1 MPNLCDKE
9 SYDCNDLIKI
19 VGILRSPEG
28 CPWDRAQDHHTI
40 RNNFLEEAY
49 EAVEAIDLESSALLR
64 EELGDVLLQIALHSQ
79 MEAEQGHFDFND
91 VCTGICRKMI
101 GRHPHIFGS
110 EYAANA
116 AEAAQNWEQ
125 QKRKEK
131 GLYSLEDRL
140 RQVSGAL
147 PALMRAQKL
156 ISRAAASG
164 CFEDPNDGMLRNC
177 LEDALLADETDVQGW
192 SRLLFLVCE
201 RMERLGISA
210 EEALSRE
217 SDRMIEC
224 FWRCNIARNPR
235 RVDRCEYEKGMVAYY
250 SFISGGNTK

>member
-1 MPNLCDKE
+1 M
-9 SYDCNDLIKI
+9 
-19 VGILRSPEG
+19 
-28 CPWDRAQDHHTI
+28 
-40 RNNFLEEAY
+40 
-49 EAVEAIDLESSALLR
+49 
-64 EELGDVLLQIALHSQ
+64 
-79 MEAEQGHFDFND
+79 
-91 VCTGICRKMI
+91 
-101 GRHPHIFGS
+101 
-110 EYAANA
+110 
-116 AEAAQNWEQ
+116 
-125 QKRKEK
+125 
-131 GLYSLEDRL
+131 EDRL

-224 FWRCNIARNPR
+224 FL
-235 RVDRCEYEKGMVAYY
+235 EMQHSEKPTEGR
-250 SFISGGNTK
+250 SL

>member
-1 MPNLCDKE
+1 MYK
-9 SYDCNDLIKI
+9 
-19 VGILRSPEG
+19 R
-28 CPWDRAQDHHTI
+28 Q
-40 RNNFLEEAY
+40 
-49 EAVEAIDLESSALLR
+49 
-64 EELGDVLLQIALHSQ
+64 
-79 MEAEQGHFDFND
+79 
-91 VCTGICRKMI
+91 
-101 GRHPHIFGS
+101 GS

-224 FWRCNIARNPR
+224 FL
-235 RVDRCEYEKGMVAYY
+235 EMQHSEKPTEGR
-250 SFISGGNTK
+250 SL

>member
-28 CPWDRAQDHHTI
+28 CPWDRAQNHHTI

-49 EAVEAIDLESSALLR
+49 EAVEAIDRDDSILLR

-177 LEDALLADETDVQGW
+177 LENALLADGTDVQGW

-224 FWRCNIARNPR
+224 FL
-235 RVDRCEYEKGMVAYY
+235 EMQHSEKPTEGR
-250 SFISGGNTK
+250 SL

>member
-210 EEALSRE
+210 EEVLSRE

-224 FWRCNIARNPR
+224 FLEMQHN
-235 RVDRCEYEKGMVAYY
+235 EKPTEGR
-250 SFISGGNTK
+250 SL

>member
-1 MPNLCDKE
+1 MSVSYEKKE
-9 SYDCNDLIKI
+9 KYSIDDLLRIME
-19 VGILRSPEG
+19 ILRSEEG
-28 CPWDRAQDHHTI
+28 CPWDREQTHPSMRRDMI
-40 RNNFLEEAY
+40 EEAY
-49 EAVEAIDLESSALLR
+49 EVCEAIDLNDTDLLK

-156 ISRAAASG
+156 IARAAASG

-224 FWRCNIARNPR
+224 FL
-235 RVDRCEYEKGMVAYY
+235 EMQHSEKPTE
-250 SFISGGNTK
+250 GGSL

>member
-164 CFEDPNDGMLRNC
+164 CIEDPNDGMLRNC
-177 LEDALLADETDVQGW
+177 LENALLADETDVQGW

-224 FWRCNIARNPR
+224 FL
-235 RVDRCEYEKGMVAYY
+235 EMQHSEKPTEGR
-250 SFISGGNTK
+250 SL

>member
-101 GRHPHIFGS
+101 GRHPHIFGTAVADTAEQVLAVS
-110 EYAANA
+110 MLRMLRRRHKTGNSRNA
-116 AEAAQNWEQ
+116 
-125 QKRKEK
+125 RKK
-131 GLYSLEDRL
+131 DFTVWRIVCGRF
-140 RQVSGAL
+140 
-147 PALMRAQKL
+147 PALYQH
-156 ISRAAASG
+156 
-164 CFEDPNDGMLRNC
+164 
-177 LEDALLADETDVQGW
+177 
-192 SRLLFLVCE
+192 
-201 RMERLGISA
+201 
-210 EEALSRE
+210 
-217 SDRMIEC
+217 
-224 FWRCNIARNPR
+224 
-235 RVDRCEYEKGMVAYY
+235 
-250 SFISGGNTK
+250 

>member
-49 EAVEAIDLESSALLR
+49 EAVEAIDRDDSILLR

-79 MEAEQGHFDFND
+79 MEAEQNHFGFND

-140 RQVSGAL
+140 RQGSGAL

-177 LEDALLADETDVQGW
+177 LEDALLADETDAQSW

-224 FWRCNIARNPR
+224 FLEMQHN
-235 RVDRCEYEKGMVAYY
+235 EKPTE
-250 SFISGGNTK
+250 GGSL

>member
-164 CFEDPNDGMLRNC
+164 CFEDPNDGMLRTC

-224 FWRCNIARNPR
+224 FL
-235 RVDRCEYEKGMVAYY
+235 EMQHSEKPTEGR
-250 SFISGGNTK
+250 SL

>member
-177 LEDALLADETDVQGW
+177 LENALLADETDVQGW

-224 FWRCNIARNPR
+224 FL
-235 RVDRCEYEKGMVAYY
+235 DMQHSEKPTEGR
-250 SFISGGNTK
+250 SL

>member
-49 EAVEAIDLESSALLR
+49 EAVEAIDLESSALLQ

-224 FWRCNIARNPR
+224 FL
-235 RVDRCEYEKGMVAYY
+235 EMQHSEKPTEGR
-250 SFISGGNTK
+250 SL

>member
-28 CPWDRAQDHHTI
+28 CPWDRVQDHHTI

-116 AEAAQNWEQ
+116 AEAAQSWEQ

-177 LEDALLADETDVQGW
+177 LEDVLLADETDAQSW

-224 FWRCNIARNPR
+224 FL
-235 RVDRCEYEKGMVAYY
+235 EMQHSEKPTEGR
-250 SFISGGNTK
+250 SL

>member
-40 RNNFLEEAY
+40 RNKFLEEAY

-156 ISRAAASG
+156 IARAAASG

-224 FWRCNIARNPR
+224 FL
-235 RVDRCEYEKGMVAYY
+235 EMQHSEKPTE
-250 SFISGGNTK
+250 GGSL

>member
-116 AEAAQNWEQ
+116 AEAAQSWEQ

-156 ISRAAASG
+156 ISRASG

-224 FWRCNIARNPR
+224 FL
-235 RVDRCEYEKGMVAYY
+235 EMQHSEKPTEGR
-250 SFISGGNTK
+250 SL

>member
-110 EYAANA
+110 EYAVNA
-116 AEAAQNWEQ
+116 AEAALNWEQ

-177 LEDALLADETDVQGW
+177 LEDALLSDETDVQGW

-224 FWRCNIARNPR
+224 FL
-235 RVDRCEYEKGMVAYY
+235 EMQHSEKPTEGR
-250 SFISGGNTK
+250 SL

>member
-49 EAVEAIDLESSALLR
+49 EAVEAIDLESSALLQ

-156 ISRAAASG
+156 ITRAAASG

-224 FWRCNIARNPR
+224 FL
-235 RVDRCEYEKGMVAYY
+235 EMQHSEKPTEGR
-250 SFISGGNTK
+250 SL

>member
-49 EAVEAIDLESSALLR
+49 EAIEAIDLESSALLR

-210 EEALSRE
+210 EETLSRE

-224 FWRCNIARNPR
+224 FL
-235 RVDRCEYEKGMVAYY
+235 EMQHSEKPTEGR
-250 SFISGGNTK
+250 SL

>member
-125 QKRKEK
+125 QKRKGK

-217 SDRMIEC
+217 SDRMVEC
-224 FWRCNIARNPR
+224 FL
-235 RVDRCEYEKGMVAYY
+235 EMQHSEKPTEGR
-250 SFISGGNTK
+250 SL

>member
-116 AEAAQNWEQ
+116 AEAAQSWEQ

-140 RQVSGAL
+140 RRVSGAL

-177 LEDALLADETDVQGW
+177 LEDVLLADETDAQGW

-224 FWRCNIARNPR
+224 FL
-235 RVDRCEYEKGMVAYY
+235 EMQHSEKPTE
-250 SFISGGNTK
+250 GGSL

>member
-210 EEALSRE
+210 EEALARE

-224 FWRCNIARNPR
+224 FL
-235 RVDRCEYEKGMVAYY
+235 EMQHSEKPTEGR
-250 SFISGGNTK
+250 SL

>member
-164 CFEDPNDGMLRNC
+164 CFEDPNDGMLRYC
-177 LEDALLADETDVQGW
+177 LEDALLADETDAQSW

-217 SDRMIEC
+217 ADRMIEC
-224 FWRCNIARNPR
+224 FLEMQHN
-235 RVDRCEYEKGMVAYY
+235 EKPTEGR
-250 SFISGGNTK
+250 SL

>member
-140 RQVSGAL
+140 RRVSGAL

-177 LEDALLADETDVQGW
+177 LEDALLADEMDVQGW

-224 FWRCNIARNPR
+224 FL
-235 RVDRCEYEKGMVAYY
+235 EMQHSEKPTEGR
-250 SFISGGNTK
+250 SL

>member
-49 EAVEAIDLESSALLR
+49 EAVEAIDRDDSILLR

-116 AEAAQNWEQ
+116 AEAAQNLEQ

-156 ISRAAASG
+156 ISRAAASR
-164 CFEDPNDGMLRNC
+164 CFENPNDGMLRNC
-177 LEDALLADETDVQGW
+177 LENALLADETDAQGW

-217 SDRMIEC
+217 SDRMVEC
-224 FWRCNIARNPR
+224 FL
-235 RVDRCEYEKGMVAYY
+235 EMQHSEKPTEGR
-250 SFISGGNTK
+250 SL

>member
-177 LEDALLADETDVQGW
+177 LEDVLLADETDAQSW

-224 FWRCNIARNPR
+224 FL
-235 RVDRCEYEKGMVAYY
+235 EMQHSEKPTEGR
-250 SFISGGNTK
+250 SL

>member
-101 GRHPHIFGS
+101 GRHPLIFGS

-177 LEDALLADETDVQGW
+177 LENALLADETDVQGW

-224 FWRCNIARNPR
+224 FL
-235 RVDRCEYEKGMVAYY
+235 EMQHSEKPTEGR
-250 SFISGGNTK
+250 SL

>member
-49 EAVEAIDLESSALLR
+49 EAVEAIDRDDSILLR

-110 EYAANA
+110 
-116 AEAAQNWEQ
+116 
-125 QKRKEK
+125 
-131 GLYSLEDRL
+131 
-140 RQVSGAL
+140 
-147 PALMRAQKL
+147 
-156 ISRAAASG
+156 
-164 CFEDPNDGMLRNC
+164 
-177 LEDALLADETDVQGW
+177 
-192 SRLLFLVCE
+192 
-201 RMERLGISA
+201 
-210 EEALSRE
+210 
-217 SDRMIEC
+217 
-224 FWRCNIARNPR
+224 
-235 RVDRCEYEKGMVAYY
+235 
-250 SFISGGNTK
+250 

>member
-49 EAVEAIDLESSALLR
+49 EAVEAIDRDDSILLR

-177 LEDALLADETDVQGW
+177 LEDALLADETDAQGW

-224 FWRCNIARNPR
+224 FL
-235 RVDRCEYEKGMVAYY
+235 EMQHSEKPTE
-250 SFISGGNTK
+250 GGSL

>member
-49 EAVEAIDLESSALLR
+49 EAVEAIDRDDSILLR

-79 MEAEQGHFDFND
+79 MEAEQNHFGFND

-116 AEAAQNWEQ
+116 AEAAQSWEQ

-164 CFEDPNDGMLRNC
+164 CFEDPNDGMLRYC
-177 LEDALLADETDVQGW
+177 LEDALLADETDAQSW

-224 FWRCNIARNPR
+224 FLEMQHN
-235 RVDRCEYEKGMVAYY
+235 EKPME
-250 SFISGGNTK
+250 GGSL

>member
-156 ISRAAASG
+156 ISRAAASR

-177 LEDALLADETDVQGW
+177 LENALLADETDAQSW
-192 SRLLFLVCE
+192 RRLLFLICE

-224 FWRCNIARNPR
+224 FLEMQHN
-235 RVDRCEYEKGMVAYY
+235 EKPTE
-250 SFISGGNTK
+250 GGSL

>member
-147 PALMRAQKL
+147 QALMRAQKL

-224 FWRCNIARNPR
+224 FL
-235 RVDRCEYEKGMVAYY
+235 EMQHSEKPTEGR
-250 SFISGGNTK
+250 SL

>member
-164 CFEDPNDGMLRNC
+164 CFEDRNDGMLRNC

-224 FWRCNIARNPR
+224 FL
-235 RVDRCEYEKGMVAYY
+235 EMQHSEKPTEGR
-250 SFISGGNTK
+250 SL

>member
-28 CPWDRAQDHHTI
+28 CPWGRAQDHHTI

-217 SDRMIEC
+217 PDRMIEC
-224 FWRCNIARNPR
+224 FL
-235 RVDRCEYEKGMVAYY
+235 EMQHSEKPTEGR
-250 SFISGGNTK
+250 SL

>member
-1 MPNLCDKE
+1 MQNLCDKE

-49 EAVEAIDLESSALLR
+49 EAVEAIDQEAPALLR
-64 EELGDVLLQIALHSQ
+64 EELGDVLLQIVLHSQ

-101 GRHPHIFGS
+101 GRHPHVFGG
-110 EYAANA
+110 EHAANA
-116 AEAAQNWEQ
+116 AEAAQSWEL

-131 GLYSLEDRL
+131 GLYTLEDRL

-156 ISRAAASG
+156 ISRAATSG
-164 CFEDPNDGMLRNC
+164 CFEDPNDGMFRNC
-177 LEDALLADETDVQGW
+177 LEDALLADETNAQSWG
-192 SRLLFLVCE
+192 RLLFLVCE

-217 SDRMIEC
+217 SNRMIEC
-224 FWRCNIARNPR
+224 FLEMQHN
-235 RVDRCEYEKGMVAYY
+235 EKPTE
-250 SFISGGNTK
+250 GGSL